1 MLVKLKKNKTVAPVI
16 NVAATLSRRVG
27 EMMKRKRMNDLVGLM
42 VATDG
47 SCVIP

>member
-1 MLVKLKKNKTVAPVI
+1 MFPVMDFAAIEQTGGEKK
-16 NVAATLSRRVG
+16 
-27 EMMKRKRMNDLVGLM
+27 MKRKRMNDLVGLM